1 MDSQKNH
8 GANNPVSKTLTL
20 VVIVTVLFST
30 SCTTTRVITNRTI
43 EPQSDTI
50 QNELKKGDIVK
61 ITTKEGGNFNLKII
75 AISPEATEGFIVGYK
90 YRGRGRRYRKSDQQ
104 QILFSEIAK
113 IEKTEGNYNKTVSLI
128 VVVLLIGGFLY
139 GAAGASTYGG

>member
-1 MDSQKNH
+1 MFSKKLH
-8 GANNPVSKTLTL
+8 RANNPVSKTLTF
-20 VVIVTVLFST
+20 VVITTFLFST
-30 SCTTTRVITNRTI
+30 SCVSTYRTI
-43 EPQSDTI
+43 KLQPDTI
-50 QNELKKGDIVK
+50 QNDLRKGDIVK
-61 ITTKEGGNFNLKII
+61 ITTKEGGNYRFKII